1 MRTKLIPR
9 FHVAIIA
16 VSPLILNILMTPM
29 IIISVVSL
37 TEFLK
42 NPTYYIYAYGFI
54 LWSVYHI
61 FLVSLVYRFLKIEKE
76 SLKEIIGSMK
86 AKAWL
91 SIATIVG
98 LLGLSIL
105 IFQVVEP
112 IVTNLLYGPRMW
124 EQFLTEYRRLP
135 LAFALYG
142 ILITS
147 LTAGVC
153 EEIVWRGYLQTRLER
168 IFNGRILIAIT
179 IQAILFGLWHS
190 ISLHTIF
197 TAIFGFIFG
206 LVYAK
211 MRRLMPLM
219 ISHWLGDTIGF
230 STMYFIPIFS

>member
-1 MRTKLIPR
+1 
-9 FHVAIIA
+9 
-16 VSPLILNILMTPM
+16 
-29 IIISVVSL
+29 
-37 TEFLK
+37 
-42 NPTYYIYAYGFI
+42 
-54 LWSVYHI
+54 
-61 FLVSLVYRFLKIEKE
+61 
-76 SLKEIIGSMK
+76 MK